1 MITLPGCRPEEGRKE
16 SHTPVDRDERSK
28 FDMEIW
34 GIRITLMKTT
44 FTTWD
49 TLVF

>member
-49 TLVF
+49 ILVF